1 MQWLA
6 REREYSSSEVRLL
19 AIAGTHHWRC
29 YPEVEG
35 LRSYLDNLTFRL
47 SAWKVALSIVLRLH
61 CSVQLIQLQF

>member
-1 MQWLA
+1 MAGQGTRIQQLGG
-6 REREYSSSEVRLL
+6 EV
-19 AIAGTHHWRC
+19 IGHHHWRC

-47 SAWKVALSIVLRLH
+47 SAWKVALSTVLRLH